1 MIRVLT
7 AHTTEIDDESS
18 AMNDILQKLDLGKN
32 RLKNSIAMVY
42 RHKYFNSEAFYIKLR
57 QELQMEL
64 ITIATTLSATNG
76 SHGTVSLSVL
86 VLTSDNSEFITG
98 FSKPINGEVN
108 LRETY
113 LKTAARANL
122 PPKAIFIFST
132 PFYPADG
139 EDVVKILD
147 ETSGQLPIFGAVSF
161 CIPIV
166 SGDSSLFYNDAFY
179 VDCLAFIIICGEFK
193 ATFACLPSPIN
204 KILVKDLI
212 VTKAEKNILKEI
224 NDAPA
229 AEFLE
234 KFGIIRGKI
243 REISLLMYPLCLKTP
258 DSQKVIRIMRFINE
272 DGGIGCHAGLEEG
285 STFSIGL
292 IEKVD
297 ISNSMVHFYEEFLSS
312 KNKNFIIFSCAIRGL
327 ALGLNFD
334 EEMIYFSQK
343 IDKEFL
349 FAYSGG
355 EFCPAQDGKNTYS
368 NAAIICCGFEEN

>member
-18 AMNDILQKLDLGKN
+18 AMNDILQKLDLGRN

-42 RHKYFNSEAFYIKLR
+42 RHKYFSNEAFYVKLR
-57 QELQMEL
+57 QALQMEL
-64 ITIATTLSATNG
+64 ITMATTISATNG
-76 SHGTVSLSVL
+76 SHGTVSLSVS

-98 FSKPINGEVN
+98 FSKPINGEAN
-108 LRETY
+108 LREAY
-113 LKTAARANL
+113 LKTAARASL

-132 PFYPADG
+132 PFYPVDG
-139 EDVVKILD
+139 ENVIKILD
-147 ETSGQLPIFGAVSF
+147 EASGRLPVFGAVSF
-161 CIPIV
+161 CIPIA
-166 SGDSSLFYNDAFY
+166 SEESCLFYNDAFY
-179 VDCLAFIIICGEFK
+179 ADSLAFFIICGEFK
-193 ATFACLPSPIN
+193 ATFASLPPPIN

-224 NDAPA
+224 NDTPA
-229 AEFLE
+229 ADFLE
-234 KFGIIRGKI
+234 RFGIVRGKT

-258 DSQKVIRIMRFINE
+258 DSQKVIRIMRFLNE
-272 DGGIGCHAGLEEG
+272 DGSIGCHAGLEEG
-285 STFSIGL
+285 STFSVGL
-292 IEKVD
+292 IENVD
-297 ISNSMVHFYEEFLSS
+297 ISNSMVRFYEEFLSS
-312 KNKNFIIFSCAIRGL
+312 KNENFIIFSCAIRSL

-343 IDKEFL
+343 IDKTFL

-355 EFCPAQDGKNTYS
+355 EFFPAQGGKNTYS